1 MKSSKQKTLPS
12 TCCVWRSRLFIGVF
26 ALFTGVT
33 AASASKLPDGEVELL
48 APERA
53 FELSAYYKDP
63 KTLTLEYKIAEGYYL
78 YRARFKFM
86 VVPTTSY
93 KLGTAQFPKGKRK
106 LDPTF
111 GWVEAYRDSVHILL
125 PISNMGKNV
134 NPPGAGQL
142 RIQVT
147 SQGCADAGVCYPRQ
161 QQYLTFQP
169 GTFDVVLP
177 DGAMRVGNVENRLQ
191 SKSQAPSK
199 SISEALRKQSNP

>member
-1 MKSSKQKTLPS
+1 MKSSEQKTIPG
-12 TCCVWRSRLFIGVF
+12 TFCVWRPWLFIGVF
-26 ALFTGVT
+26 ALFTGAT

-53 FELSAYYKDP
+53 FELSAFYKDT

-86 VVPTTSY
+86 VVPTASY
-93 KLGTAQFPKGKRK
+93 KLGAAQFPKGKRK

-125 PISNMGKNV
+125 PISKVGKSV
-134 NPPGAGQL
+134 NSPDAGQL

-169 GTFDVVLP
+169 GAFDVVLP

-191 SKSQAPSK
+191 SKSQAPSR

>member
-1 MKSSKQKTLPS
+1 MKSSKQTTLPS
-12 TCCVWRSRLFIGVF
+12 TCCVWRSWLFIGVF
-26 ALFTGVT
+26 ALYTGVT
-33 AASASKLPDGEVELL
+33 AASASKLPDGEAELL

-53 FELSAYYKDP
+53 FELSARYTDP
-63 KTLTLEYKIAEGYYL
+63 KKLALEYKIAEGYYL

-86 VVPTTSY
+86 VVPTTSD

-106 LDPTF
+106 QDPTF
-111 GWVEAYRDSVHILL
+111 GWVETYRDSVHILL
-125 PISNMGKNV
+125 PISTVGKNV
-134 NPPGAGQL
+134 NSPGAGQL

-147 SQGCADAGVCYPRQ
+147 SQGCADAGVCYPPQ

-177 DGAMRVGNVENRLQ
+177 DGAMSVGNAENRLQ
-191 SKSQAPSK
+191 SKSQAPST